1 MLKEPKGRQRF
12 LTADE
17 LKRAMNAASKEEV
30 IGGNLMRA
38 AVMFAV
44 GVGCRQGEQ
53 LRVRWGDIDRKTST
67 VAIAVSET
75 DTSRRAHLPP
85 AVLDALEELRS
96 GKVRPLPTAYVFADA
111 EGKPIKSH
119 VLVDAWQRVRIRAGI
134 PSVRWHDL
142 RHAAA
147 SFLIQGGA
155 TLAEVAH
162 QLGHLS
168 TQTSARYAHLVPGA
182 KPTGADALNEKL
194 RG

>member
-1 MLKEPKGRQRF
+1 
-12 LTADE
+12 
-17 LKRAMNAASKEEV
+17 
-30 IGGNLMRA
+30 
-38 AVMFAV
+38 
-44 GVGCRQGEQ
+44 
-53 LRVRWGDIDRKTST
+53 
-67 VAIAVSET
+67 
-75 DTSRRAHLPP
+75 
-85 AVLDALEELRS
+85 
-96 GKVRPLPTAYVFADA
+96 
-111 EGKPIKSH
+111 
-119 VLVDAWQRVRIRAGI
+119 
-134 PSVRWHDL
+134 VRWHDL